1 MGKSG
6 RVRWPRD
13 PGPSCGSVDRGA
25 GAAAAEANGAVRRVR
40 LVRLGLGLMVRREG
54 GSLSTT
60 ASIDIIIAFAATQK
74 KVQLKLPV
82 YSPMFLI
89 LPSTF
94 SII

>member
-82 YSPMFLI
+82 YSFYVLT
-89 LPSTF
+89 STF